1 MSDYLQMPWSI
12 EDTIENLEILKIAF
26 QTKAIDIDLDG
37 LGKQD
42 AEEVAFDFDRAIN
55 ALEENQ
61 QYRGLCKP
69 EEIEHLKSLVRI
81 IRHHGTIGMA
91 LEACAKYEG
100 IGTPEECW
108 EAMGQLK
115 KYEDVGLTPD
125 QIRQVDELYREKCEE
140 VNRLKAELAEER
152 QKHRWIPVEKGK
164 EPPADGGYLCTLNE
178 ELCGQEEP
186 FTGMCWI
193 ENGVWDETGMVIA
206 YQEMPEPYQ
215 PEKGGAIHET

>member
-42 AEEVAFDFDRAIN
+42 AEEVAFGFDRAIN

-91 LEACAKYEG
+91 LEACAKYEE
-100 IGTPEECW
+100 IGTPEECR
-108 EAMGQLK
+108 EAMEKQQAK
-115 KYEDVGLTPD
+115 KPTYDGDEYAPD
-125 QIRQVDELYREKCEE
+125 GSFIWDEWLCPCCGSRFEVDYDNYYYC
-140 VNRLKAELAEER
+140 
-152 QKHRWIPVEKGK
+152 P
-164 EPPADGGYLCTLNE
+164 D
-178 ELCGQEEP
+178 CGQKLDWSEE
-186 FTGMCWI
+186 
-193 ENGVWDETGMVIA
+193 ENDGEINNS
-206 YQEMPEPYQ
+206 
-215 PEKGGAIHET
+215 